1 MRASLRYFS
10 KPPKDAAAADAAA
23 WQRSLALAPKHFA
36 SCQNREGVL
45 ARLAGWADEFVALM
59 LGLGRFEEV
68 NDQPGRTAET
78 SCKPA
83 AIICDAAHAPA
94 SPRTGDLHDV
104 TGHHRYYGS
113 AAYYDS

>member
-1 MRASLRYFS
+1 MRTSLHYFS
-10 KPPKDAAAADAAA
+10 KLPKDATAADDAA
-23 WQRSLALAPKHFA
+23 WRRSLALPPKHFA
-36 SCQNREGVL
+36 SRQNREGAF

-83 AIICDAAHAPA
+83 AIICDAAQAPA

-104 TGHHRYYGS
+104 TGHHRYYGR
-113 AAYYDS
+113 AAYYGS